1 MITKTMV
8 DFLFTRFITFFAKTR
23 RFIVRKVIIMM
34 IVALLAVSFAL
45 VACGQKKDEPKDDGK
60 TIEQPERKDAIE
72 EKIEEPDMK
81 EVAFAEYKSFG
92 SELLYR
98 IELVEFADKY
108 VFATLP
114 TEAEAGNIFVKV
126 TVGVKNETQKT
137 VKVLSLL
144 FDAKI
149 YDPKGKEY
157 ASETF
162 TDDALEGD
170 VEPETEKSG
179 VFFFKIPG
187 DNQQDLTGWVLKMK
201 TDDIL
206 SHRFVELPLN

>member
-1 MITKTMV
+1 M
-8 DFLFTRFITFFAKTR
+8 
-23 RFIVRKVIIMM
+23 RKVIIMM
-34 IVALLAVSFAL
+34 IVALLAVSFVL
-45 VACGQKKDEPKDDGK
+45 VACGEKKEEPKDEGK
-60 TIEQPERKDAIE
+60 KIEQPENKDAVE
-72 EKIEEPDMK
+72 EKEDEAPDMK

-126 TVGVKNETQKT
+126 SVGVKNETDKV
-137 VKVLSLL
+137 VKISSLL

-149 YDPKGKEY
+149 YDTKGTEY
-157 ASETF
+157 TSETF
-162 TDDALEGD
+162 NDDALEGD
-170 VEPETEKSG
+170 VEANSEKSG
-179 VFFFKIPG
+179 VFFFKVPG
-187 DNQQDLTGWVLKMK
+187 DNQLDLTGWVLKMK

-206 SHRFVELPLN
+206 SDKMVELPLN

>member
-1 MITKTMV
+1 M
-8 DFLFTRFITFFAKTR
+8 
-23 RFIVRKVIIMM
+23 RKVIIMM
-34 IVALLAVSFAL
+34 IVALLAVSFVL
-45 VACGQKKDEPKDDGK
+45 VACGEKKEEPKDEGK
-60 TIEQPERKDAIE
+60 KIEQPESKDAVE
-72 EKIEEPDMK
+72 EKEEAPDMK

-126 TVGVKNETQKT
+126 SIGVKNETDKV
-137 VKVLSLL
+137 VKISSLL

-149 YDPKGKEY
+149 YDTKGTEY
-157 ASETF
+157 TSETF
-162 TDDALEGD
+162 NDDALEGD
-170 VEPETEKSG
+170 VAANSEKSG
-179 VFFFKIPG
+179 VFFFKVPG
-187 DNQQDLTGWVLKMK
+187 DDQLDLTGWVLKMK

-206 SHRFVELPLN
+206 SEKMVELPLN